1 MKYERIDLL
10 DALKKIMNIHT
21 EHYKEDFEL
30 DQKLIRSLAATE
42 STEDKH
48 LLWMSRPHG
57 THVMREREVYIED
70 TYENKAWE
78 FYHVQTKADILAYSI
93 EITGIENGTV
103 IGNLIELDYDAHVE
117 RMKQL
122 TVTIDKVAVTFED
135 QNTYYLPFQSYRR
148 EMTAMQEEHGK
159 VKSVAYLPESER
171 ELQMILRRERLKTSF
186 HAQTGNIEDHI
197 HRLEEQHSIP
207 PVYDRETEILYDAL
221 SQLRMKDVEISFD
234 ADGLVASDGH
244 NTWHGAEFY
253 KFLIDEAAAF
263 FNADTAQELEDALSS
278 DFRQLAKH
286 NGVPFPDKKVETLE
300 AMPLEAQTAYNEIK
314 EAHPDAIVGFAQ
326 NGYFEIYG
334 EDAKVAAAIL
344 GTKLLQKELEGGGYV
359 PVTGFREDAWV
370 SSTSKL
376 WSKGKDVF
384 LSRTGEDG
392 TQETVKDLR
401 GEDYFPVG
409 LEWCINDQIY
419 KITNVDYAADTV
431 ALVNLS
437 KPDLPPIIQ
446 DNIREFKKVSEMY
459 GMPFSHE
466 EAAEMKKA
474 FLAERKAMAAEG
486 VPKKSVLAKL
496 RESSQEAKAR
506 EAQKPSPE
514 KKSRSKEREM

>member
-1 MKYERIDLL
+1 MKYENIDLL
-10 DALKKIMNIHT
+10 DALQKIMDIHT

-30 DQKLIRSLAATE
+30 DQKLIRSLAATQ
-42 STEDKH
+42 SSEDKH

-78 FYHVQTKADILAYSI
+78 FYHDQTSDDILAYSI
-93 EITGIENGTV
+93 EITGTENGSV
-103 IGNLIELDYDAHVE
+103 VGNLIELDYDAHVE

-159 VKSVAYLPESER
+159 VRSVAYLPESER

-186 HAQTGNIEDHI
+186 HAQPGNIEEHI
-197 HRLEEQHSIP
+197 HRLEEQHSTL
-207 PVYDRETEILYDAL
+207 PVYDRETEILYDVL
-221 SQLRMKDVEISFD
+221 SQLKMKDVELDFD
-234 ADGLVASDGH
+234 ADGLVASDEH

-253 KFLIDEAAAF
+253 KFLIDEAAVF
-263 FNADTAQELEDALSS
+263 FNADTAHELEDALSS
-278 DFRQLAKH
+278 DFRQLAEH

-300 AMPLEAQTAYNEIK
+300 AMPLEAQTVYNEIK

-334 EDAKVAAAIL
+334 EDAKAAAAIL
-344 GTKLLQKELEGGGYV
+344 GTKLLQKELEGGGHV
-359 PVTGFREDAWV
+359 LVTGFREDEWAA
-370 SSTSKL
+370 STSKL
-376 WSKGKDVF
+376 WSKGNDVF
-384 LSRTGEDG
+384 LSHTGEDG

-409 LEWCINDQIY
+409 LEWCVNDQVY
-419 KITNVDYAADTV
+419 KITDVNYAADTV
-431 ALVNLS
+431 TLVNLS
-437 KPDLPPIIQ
+437 KPDQPPIIQ
-446 DNIREFKKVSEMY
+446 NNICEFKEVSEMY

-466 EAAEMKKA
+466 ESAEMKKA
-474 FLAERKAMAAEG
+474 FLAEKKSQTAERQ
-486 VPKKSVLAKL
+486 PKKSVLAKL
-496 RESSQEAKAR
+496 KESSKEAKAR
-506 EAQKPSPE
+506 EAQKPLPE
-514 KKSRSKEREM
+514 KKPKTNEREM